1 MDEQKNYFDRLKK
14 GDEVA
19 LDYYIKNNIQTLTF
33 FAYKHVRDE
42 QLSEELACDSF
53 VKLWHNKHLL
63 KNESHLQNFLF
74 RVTRN
79 ACLNYLEKLKK
90 QPVLDYDLASLDIA
104 DDHDINRKIIY
115 AEFLK
120 LIYNELEKLPKQQA
134 LIFKMSFLDGYSTE
148 EICDIL
154 KTSKNNVFYAKSKA
168 QATLRLLLKKRKFEL
183 YNLLLLAYFYQP

>member
-148 EICDIL
+148 EICAIL

-183 YNLLLLAYFYQP
+183 YNLLVLAYFYQP